1 MRVVVSKAMA
11 ARKASL
17 ELANV
22 STEEKNTALLKIAS
36 AISKNKKALLRANA
50 KDVGD
55 AERLLK
61 RGRLS
66 RAFLQRLK
74 LNDDKLHGIVGMIES
89 VAKLNDPIGRT
100 LYAEELDHEL
110 ELYKVSCPLGVVGA
124 IFEARPDVL
133 PQISALCLKSGNAV
147 ILKGGK
153 EAKHSNQTLFRIIRD
168 ATEKAGIPR
177 GWIQLIEARREVRE
191 LLGLDEYL
199 DLLLPRG
206 SKQFVRYIQ
215 ENTRIPVLG
224 HAEGI
229 CHVYVD
235 EHADLKQAL
244 EVCYDAKVQYP
255 AVCNAVETLLVHR
268 AIASSFLPRVAERYQ
283 DAGVEIRG
291 CERTRRILRGI
302 KRAAERDWRTEYLD
316 LIISI
321 KIVNGIEE
329 AIKHIN
335 TYGSKHTDTIITQD
349 WDAARRF
356 MTGVD
361 SSSVMLN
368 ASTRFSDG
376 YRYGLG
382 AEVGISTGKVHAR
395 GPVGLEGLT
404 TSKFYLLGRGHVVA
418 AYSGPSAKPF
428 THRPLPK
435 RWSDIVRGLE
445 KRDLDDIVKF
455 KKVVVGGTFDYLH
468 DGHAAILAKAF
479 ELGERVLVGICSD
492 EMQLLLQKDSVGIQL
507 LDVRKRA
514 LEELLRSR
522 GWIEQAEVVV
532 ISDEFGPSLK
542 DTELEAIVASPETR
556 ARAEELNRL
565 RVSKGLKPLE
575 IVEIPFV
582 LAKDGEPISS
592 IRVRYGEI
600 DAHGKLL
607 NQSRF

>member
-1 MRVVVSKAMA
+1 MIGVVSKAMA
-11 ARKASL
+11 ARRASL

-22 STEEKNTALLKIAS
+22 STEAKNTALLKIAS
-36 AISKNKKALLRANA
+36 AISKNKRALLRANA
-50 KDVGD
+50 RDVGD

-66 RAFLQRLK
+66 RAFLHRLK
-74 LNDDKLHGIVGMIES
+74 LNDVKLRSIERMIES
-89 VAKLNDPIGRT
+89 VAKLDDPIGRT
-100 LYAEELDHEL
+100 FYAKELDRGL

-153 EAKHSNQTLFRIIRD
+153 EAKRSNQALFKVIRD

-206 SKQFVRYIQ
+206 SKQFVKYIQ

-224 HAEGI
+224 HAEGV

-235 EHADLKQAL
+235 ERANLNQAL

-268 AIASSFLPRVAERYQ
+268 AIASRFLPGIAERYHE
-283 DAGVEIRG
+283 AGVEIRG

-302 KRAAERDWRTEYLD
+302 KRAMERDWRTEYLD

-321 KIVNGIEE
+321 KIVGGIEE
-329 AIKHIN
+329 AIEHIN
-335 TYGSKHTDTIITQD
+335 TYGSKHTDAIVTRD
-349 WDAARRF
+349 RKAALRF

-404 TSKFYLLGRGHVVA
+404 TSKFYLLGGGHVVA
-418 AYSGPSAKPF
+418 TYLGPSAKPF

-435 RWSDIVRGLE
+435 RWSDIVRGL
-445 KRDLDDIVKF
+445 
-455 KKVVVGGTFDYLH
+455 KKT
-468 DGHAAILAKAF
+468 
-479 ELGERVLVGICSD
+479 
-492 EMQLLLQKDSVGIQL
+492 
-507 LDVRKRA
+507 
-514 LEELLRSR
+514 
-522 GWIEQAEVVV
+522 
-532 ISDEFGPSLK
+532 
-542 DTELEAIVASPETR
+542 
-556 ARAEELNRL
+556 
-565 RVSKGLKPLE
+565 
-575 IVEIPFV
+575 
-582 LAKDGEPISS
+582 
-592 IRVRYGEI
+592 
-600 DAHGKLL
+600 
-607 NQSRF
+607 